1 MTRAVWHSEA
11 VVRAGPQAIRVGS
24 EPEVITNGVA
34 ILTAAGSEDRK
45 LV

>member
-1 MTRAVWHSEA
+1 MTRAVWRSKA
-11 VVRAGPQAIRVGS
+11 VVRVGPQAIRVGS

-34 ILTAAGSEDRK
+34 ILTAAGTEDHN